1 MWAPGNLEPINNNK
15 LCFQISN
22 ELKFDS
28 RDNHYNFIAFL
39 RFVIRLDALVHE
51 FRQEMNS

>member
-1 MWAPGNLEPINNNK
+1 MWAPGNLEPITNNK
-15 LCFQISN
+15 LCFQICN
-22 ELKFDS
+22 DLKFDS
-28 RDNHYNFIAFL
+28 RVKNYNFIAYL